1 MEVEKCVNK
10 LYILRAKKQG
20 SSKAAQLRAASGRM
34 ITDLEMHSTY
44 RGAVEIFNLCRNL
57 HPHDALFAECI
68 RTFNSCTIDGQA
80 WLWQLHVSQ
89 GSDAVTQ
96 HGFQTYIP
104 PTKTPHVRSKR
115 LKANEFE
122 TYGLRPLCYP
132 WKLLSP
138 YDFLGQWEIVPLLA
152 PSYYYSLEQT
162 SRTVWTAEG
171 LQFSKSKDYLSKK

>member
-1 MEVEKCVNK
+1 
-10 LYILRAKKQG
+10 
-20 SSKAAQLRAASGRM
+20 M

-122 TYGLRPLCYP
+122 ASGLRPLCKP

-138 YDFLGQWEIVPLLA
+138 YEFLGQWELVPLLA
-152 PSYYYSLEQT
+152 PSYYYSLQQT

-171 LQFSKSKDYLSKK
+171 LQFSKSNDYLTKKEAAKPGLHF